1 MEGGPGLQTHPPDT
15 VDTLCPIQGSW
26 GGGGR
31 QHRELPA
38 HPASHSIFR
47 HRQPFLRSMSG
58 SKTLK
63 GLGDN
68 RQDLPN

>member
-1 MEGGPGLQTHPPDT
+1 MDGGPGLQTHPPDT
-15 VDTLCPIQGSW
+15 LHNLCPIQGRW
-26 GGGGR
+26 GGGGH

-38 HPASHSIFR
+38 YLASHSIFR
-47 HRQPFLRSMSG
+47 HRQPFSRSMSG